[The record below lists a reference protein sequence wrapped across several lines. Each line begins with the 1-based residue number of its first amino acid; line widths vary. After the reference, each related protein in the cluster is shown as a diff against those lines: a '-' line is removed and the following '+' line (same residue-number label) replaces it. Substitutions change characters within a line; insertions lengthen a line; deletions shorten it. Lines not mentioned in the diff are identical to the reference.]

1 MKNKQILLAYL
12 ILIYV
17 GFSGAHAQDTIRY
30 WDKNYFMQ
38 EADTFYRPEKYV
50 QEIHIYAFTR
60 LIVKYILSEPKN
72 IYGVAFTYI
81 DAYNEPIPKNTIV
94 NPSLYVN
101 KYDSTPMS
109 PSARKSFY
117 ESCEREVKLLNR
129 VRGSDSSTLRK
140 DEVFCYEFNYPSP
153 SNRVVFC
160 TEYYFDTPTYVADT
174 FYVGAIPSNH
184 YDVGIDYEFK
194 ARLYGAFVKGT
205 EEPCYIL
212 RDPLVM
218 FDSIEYPEL
227 GARYGEAVGLQKQ
240 ELYYNTSIFGP
251 QPKLL
256 DSNFVGW
263 GGIFPIVGLRCTPV
277 RGLTKTSQG
286 KGWAWLRWR
295 QFADEGTSYEVRL
308 WQYDDTTSADT
319 LVVWDTL
326 VTTTDTA
333 QLFEGLALGG
343 KYTCR
348 IRKSCRYATP
358 GYDTT
363 VHSEWSEPVSFAI
376 DTYDWEGIDEVP
388 QLSFVL
394 SPNPSRGVVE
404 LCFMQRQADGGRVE
418 VSDMHGRTVHAEPL
432 PAGADALRLDL
443 SRLPAG
449 AYLVKVLTPAG
460 LAARRLLLR

>member
-1 MKNKQILLAYL
+1 MYL
-12 ILIYV
+12 
-17 GFSGAHAQDTIRY
+17 GHCT
-30 WDKNYFMQ
+30 
-38 EADTFYRPEKYV
+38 
-50 QEIHIYAFTR
+50 
-60 LIVKYILSEPKN
+60 
-72 IYGVAFTYI
+72 
-81 DAYNEPIPKNTIV
+81 
-94 NPSLYVN
+94 
-101 KYDSTPMS
+101 
-109 PSARKSFY
+109 
-117 ESCEREVKLLNR
+117 
-129 VRGSDSSTLRK
+129 DSSFIT
-140 DEVFCYEFNYPSP
+140 
-153 SNRVVFC
+153 
-160 TEYYFDTPTYVADT
+160 
-174 FYVGAIPSNH
+174 
-184 YDVGIDYEFK
+184 
-194 ARLYGAFVKGT
+194 
-205 EEPCYIL
+205 
-212 RDPLVM
+212 
-218 FDSIEYPEL
+218 
-227 GARYGEAVGLQKQ
+227 
-240 ELYYNTSIFGP
+240 
-251 QPKLL
+251 
-256 DSNFVGW
+256 W
-263 GGIFPIVGLRCTPV
+263 GGIIPIVGLRCTPV

-404 LCFMQRQADGGRVE
+404 LGFMQRQAAGGRVE

-432 PAGADALRLDL
+432 PAGADALRMDL
-443 SRLPAG
+443 GRLPAG

>member
-1 MKNKQILLAYL
+1 MVYGAD
-12 ILIYV
+12 
-17 GFSGAHAQDTIRY
+17 SG
-30 WDKNYFMQ
+30 
-38 EADTFYRPEKYV
+38 
-50 QEIHIYAFTR
+50 
-60 LIVKYILSEPKN
+60 
-72 IYGVAFTYI
+72 
-81 DAYNEPIPKNTIV
+81 
-94 NPSLYVN
+94 
-101 KYDSTPMS
+101 
-109 PSARKSFY
+109 
-117 ESCEREVKLLNR
+117 
-129 VRGSDSSTLRK
+129 TLRK
-140 DEVFCYEFNYPSP
+140 DLVFHYEYDYPTPGSKD
-153 SNRVVFC
+153 VMC
-160 TEYYFDTPTYVADT
+160 TEVYFNTPTSVADT
-174 FYVGAIPSNH
+174 FYIGNNIGYTHSQ
-184 YDVGIDYEFK
+184 EFDENIHNSTF
-194 ARLYGAFVKGT
+194 YGVFIKGV
-205 EEPCYIL
+205 EEPMHEL
-212 RDPLVM
+212 FDPIRM
-218 FDSIEYPEL
+218 FTDTAFSEFVSQFN
-227 GARYGEAVGLQKQ
+227 EAVGLYWRYLTGPDKT
-240 ELYYNTSIFGP
+240 LFGLIAP
-251 QPKLL
+251 AHR
-256 DSNFVGW
+256 DSNFISW
-263 GGIFPIVGLRCTPV
+263 GGMFPIVGLRCTPV

-295 QFADEGTSYEVRL
+295 QFSDEGTSYEVRL

-404 LCFMQRQADGGRVE
+404 LGFMQRQADGGRVE
-418 VSDMHGRTVHAEPL
+418 VSDMHGRTVHAESL

-443 SRLPAG
+443 GRLPAG